1 MGFLDPDIP
10 ESGYK
15 GSVPKY
21 TSTRRAVDNSAQTE
35 RRPGQGGRRYFSD
48 TIYSNM
54 DGADQGNQTTT
65 MIPRGTTTSAI
76 AQAERQAD
84 FLKAEQDAR
93 FAEGDAPSY
102 GTPDYGVS
110 PYDDGV
116 RAYGAPHKNN
126 SGYSGQPGYREA
138 GDVTSTAG
146 YRGQPGYREA
156 GDVTSSPNMGAGSG
170 YREEGDI
177 TSSPNMGAG
186 SGYRGGR
193 FDEPSITEDEPYRA
207 GGYRE
212 DGDTTSSNDLPE
224 TPRYAQGGIAQF
236 GAGSGYRG
244 ASSPMPRSPFRR
256 GQPAPSYGAGS
267 GYRGV
272 PGRTGQEGM
281 FGMRTG
287 PNGNMIAGSGY
298 RGVPGRTGQEGIFGI
313 TDALRRSRA
322 GNRSPQVINDIPPIS
337 GQRPPG
343 QPPKYIMP
351 PISGQRPP
359 GQPNRNISVTDELR
373 RAAGPDFL
381 NGPNKGI
388 VADNHGEMVRRREQM
403 EKYKREMNE
412 KRNTSENN
420 KRLEDLLNGDGGKA
434 PVNRQRPSGPM
445 RNKGRRRRSDGTTS
459 EVDFGGITD
468 ALRRS
473 RAGNRSPQIRNDI
486 PPSMPKNNGVPM
498 QLEQRMRGFRG
509 FAEGGI
515 AQTSPGQG
523 YYLGGAT
530 DGMADE
536 IVSTIDGEV
545 EARLSD
551 GEYVIPADV
560 VSHLGNGNS
569 AAGADKLGKMMDNV
583 RKERTGNKEQGKK
596 IDADKVINKMAG
608 GTAQF
613 NTGGEVT
620 TGAESSISPYAGDYV
635 VDMLGKGAAAAD
647 TPYQAYTG
655 PLTAGASELQQQAFR
670 GVGSLQTP
678 GAMGGQGYQAGTFDS
693 AAQQQYMNPYLQ
705 GSLNPQLRENRREAE
720 IQRIQDAGRLTK
732 AGAFGGSR
740 QAIMEAEGARNLLQS
755 QADITARGYDTA
767 FQQAQ
772 KQFNTEQDRGMTAQD
787 KTNKFGFDV
796 LTAQRNAGDTQRAIE
811 AEGIAADKGQFEE
824 ERDYAQKQIQFQKS
838 LLEGLPLESQSKQ
851 FMGPSDLA
859 QLSAILSAGGSLY
872 DMYDKYTGGSDGG
885 GGGDSFKYEDYDDAF
900 DTDQGKD
907 YEEVEGG
914 GNSEIYRDPLG
925 I

>member
-1 MGFLDPDIP
+1 MKKEILQ
-10 ESGYK
+10 
-15 GSVPKY
+15 
-21 TSTRRAVDNSAQTE
+21 N
-35 RRPGQGGRRYFSD
+35 
-48 TIYSNM
+48 
-54 DGADQGNQTTT
+54 
-65 MIPRGTTTSAI
+65 
-76 AQAERQAD
+76 
-84 FLKAEQDAR
+84 
-93 FAEGDAPSY
+93 
-102 GTPDYGVS
+102 
-110 PYDDGV
+110 
-116 RAYGAPHKNN
+116 
-126 SGYSGQPGYREA
+126 
-138 GDVTSTAG
+138 
-146 YRGQPGYREA
+146 RGQPGYREE
-156 GDVTSSPNMGAGSG
+156 GDITKPPGYREEGDITKPPG

-177 TSSPNMGAG
+177 TSDLT
-186 SGYRGGR
+186 GYRGGR
-193 FDEPSITEDEPYRA
+193 FGGKYRA
-207 GGYRE
+207 GSGYRE

-224 TPRYAQGGIAQF
+224 TSRPSYAQGGLAQF

-244 ASSPMPRSPFRR
+244 VPMSRSPFRRAGSGYRGGAMPRSPFRR

-272 PGRTGQEGM
+272 PGRTGQEG
-281 FGMRTG
+281 
-287 PNGNMIAGSGY
+287 
-298 RGVPGRTGQEGIFGI
+298 IFGI
-313 TDALRRSRA
+313 TDALRQSRA

-343 QPPKYIMP
+343 QP
-351 PISGQRPP
+351 
-359 GQPNRNISVTDELR
+359 NRNISVTDELR
-373 RAAGPDFL
+373 RAGGDFL
-381 NGPNKGI
+381 NGSNKGI

-403 EKYKREMNE
+403 EKYAREMNE
-412 KRNTSENN
+412 KRNTSEDN

-473 RAGNRSPQIRNDI
+473 RAGNRSPQVINDI
-486 PPSMPKNNGVPM
+486 PPRMSGVPM

-523 YYLGGAT
+523 YYLGGKT

-583 RKERTGNKEQGKK
+583 RKERTGNKKQGKK
-596 IDADKVINKMAG
+596 IDADKVISKMAG
-608 GTAQF
+608 DTAQF

-635 VDMLGKGAAAAD
+635 ADMLGKGAAAAD
-647 TPYQAYTG
+647 TPYEAYTG

-772 KQFNTEQDRGMTAQD
+772 KQFNTEQDRAMTAQD

-811 AEGIAADKGQFEE
+811 AEGIAADKAQFEE
-824 ERDYAQKQIQFQKS
+824 ERDYAQKQIQYQKS

-859 QLSAILSAGGSLY
+859 QLSAILSAGGSIY
-872 DMYDKYTGGSDGG
+872 DMYDKYTGGSGG
-885 GGGDSFKYEDYDDAF
+885 GGGGGGSFNPDPYDEYDGAFDDGDGGYVDPF
-900 DTDQGKD
+900 DTDNYVDNTIQSGD
-907 YEEVEGG
+907 TFRGSSNAGANAANRDNQFGG
-914 GNSEIYRDPLG
+914 R
-925 I
+925 